1 MLGILKGLLL
11 DRGGD
16 GNGGTLEATVQ
27 GRLSSTA
34 TSSILLTGGA
44 GGGGSIVAKSTGNA
58 DIGGEQCCFQFIEK
72 RVVDFCAGKQVAKI
86 RIEDLARARQS
97 VAQALSP
104 ATGGRLLL
112 FAGEETKHAA
122 RGQ

>member
-1 MLGILKGLLL
+1 M
-11 DRGGD
+11 
-16 GNGGTLEATVQ
+16 Q

-58 DIGGEQCCFQFIEK
+58 DIGGKQCRFQLIKEC
-72 RVVDFCAGKQVAKI
+72 VVDFRAGKEIAQI
-86 RIEDLARARQS
+86 GIEYLARARQS

-104 ATGGRLLL
+104 AACSWILL

-122 RGQ
+122 CGQ